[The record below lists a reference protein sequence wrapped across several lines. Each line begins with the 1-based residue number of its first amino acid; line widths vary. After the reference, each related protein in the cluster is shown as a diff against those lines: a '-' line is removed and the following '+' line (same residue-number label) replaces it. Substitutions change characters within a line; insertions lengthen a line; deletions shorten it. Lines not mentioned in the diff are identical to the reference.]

1 MQPRASLAF
10 LHLLLPISSKQ
21 SNPKNTRE
29 GNRWENV
36 DQIKAVSETM
46 LRGRRGRQR
55 RKRRSEGKGEGE
67 MYVKATQKPGGGGER
82 DSVR

>member
-29 GNRWENV
+29 VNRWENA

-46 LRGRRGRQR
+46 LRGRRRSQR
-55 RKRRSEGKGEGE
+55 RKRGSEGKGEGE
-67 MYVKATQKPGGGGER
+67 MYLKVTPGGGRFYSLER
-82 DSVR
+82 